1 MKKFSNNFILIVLA
15 LTLTQC
21 RKEQNIN
28 NAAYAIGTIDDY
40 TQATYGK
47 SSHPSSVSY
56 NFIINGIIH
65 LNNYDNKDG
74 GKGWAVP
81 ASGDYNAGDEF
92 MVQYDKTNPDGVYNS
107 RILFNYPVSDSSNYR
122 SYVAEFLTDPPN

>member
-1 MKKFSNNFILIVLA
+1 MKKYSHTLIYIVLV
-15 LTLTQC
+15 LLLTQC
-21 RKEQNIN
+21 QKDQKISNI
-28 NAAYAIGTIDDY
+28 AYAIGTIDDY
-40 TQATYGK
+40 TQATYGR

-74 GKGWAVP
+74 GKEWEVP
-81 ASGDYNAGDEF
+81 SSGDYNTGNEF
-92 MVQYDKTNPDGVYNS
+92 MVQYNKSNPDGTYNS
-107 RILFNYPVSDSSNYR
+107 RMLFNYPVTDSSNYK